1 MSNIT
6 QFSDIITRTCYSLTS
21 VGTPVFDS
29 QFFIPNN
36 GGNLICKSGGVAMIV
51 ATSSS
56 QVGRTWYTRSDAIA
70 SAVTATKHYGWFIPS
85 IAQLQNPGYC
95 CRAFWDAFTP
105 GQYWSNSDYAPYQ
118 QGCCLDF
125 GNASTGT
132 SSKTNTLCVRAFR
145 CVTY

>member
-6 QFSDIITRTCYSLTS
+6 QFSDINTRTCYSLTS

-51 ATSSS
+51 ATSSA
-56 QVGRTWYTRSDAIA
+56 QVGRTWYARNDAVA

-95 CRAFWDAFTP
+95 CRAFWDAFSSDS
-105 GQYWSNSDYAPYQ
+105 YWSNSQYAPYQ
-118 QGCCLDF
+118 LGCCLGF
-125 GNASTGT
+125 GNGSAGNQA
-132 SSKTNTLCVRAFR
+132 KTVINCVRAFR